1 MYYNQILFTNILRL
15 LSELGMTKTELSERA
30 HVSISFL
37 SDLTTGKANPSLR
50 VMEAI
55 STALETPLP
64 VLLEFSDLDKET
76 LDALAGGVAPQSLP
90 PGFQRVTAILT
101 DFQAFRVK
109 QWDAENIRRVYP
121 KAAQKE

>member
-15 LSELGMTKTELSERA
+15 LSELGLTKTELSERA

-55 STALETPLP
+55 ANALETPLP
-64 VLLEFSDLDKET
+64 VLLEFSDLDRET
-76 LDALAGGVAPQSLP
+76 LDALAGGPAPQSLP
-90 PGFQRVTAILT
+90 PGFQRVTAVLT

-109 QWDAENIRRVYP
+109 QWAAENHGRVYSKVP
-121 KAAQKE
+121 KKD